1 MGNED
6 ELKKLH
12 QHDRIN
18 LLYSNSYAG
27 MFISMIASGA
37 LAFGFLQPAN
47 RTEKIYWWLLMNALL
62 LLRLTDAIVW
72 ARKVRQGLRGKK
84 TDLLRFSAGAISTA
98 VLWCFY
104 CLYFY
109 AGFDLSEL
117 TTSIIIVSAMA
128 GGAVNIL
135 SGDKTTSV
143 TYSML
148 LLLPFSA
155 LLLSSSEYYH
165 NLLGGLGVFF
175 SLVMVVSAIKSADF
189 TLKSIE
195 LRHQNNLLLENMEEQ
210 VVARTRQIY
219 DLSNLDALTRLFN
232 RTAFLS
238 HVREIKQSS
247 IRQNKGF
254 SILFIDLD
262 GFKRVNDNIGHSV
275 GDEVLLL
282 TAQRIKACCSEAMTL
297 CRWGGDE
304 FLVCVPSN
312 NTELL
317 VKLCGHLVEHISD
330 AMDIKGH
337 RIKISATIGIAL
349 YPDHSKDEQ
358 ELIQLADM
366 AMYNQKS
373 SLSQRW
379 SFFDDQLASQ
389 MKRENFL
396 RSRLDTA
403 LENEEFRL
411 VFHPIV
417 RASDSTV
424 VAFEALLRWQ
434 LDGENVT
441 PDEFIS
447 LAEQTGHI
455 RQIGYW
461 VLHKSCLESKKLA
474 ELYGAI
480 SVCVNVSVVQ
490 FQDPGFAITVED
502 MIRHYAVDARFLH
515 IEITES
521 VFSGDK
527 DNLFFTIKHLQS
539 LGIKVSID
547 DFGTGYS
554 SLSAMQDLNVNIV
567 KIDKSFIDKLDV
579 NGMAIV
585 TAVMSISANMGYKVV
600 AEGVETAEQAEKL
613 TKAGVHFLQGY
624 LYERPLE
631 MHQVNSFIQK
641 NRSSTTYSA
650 PT

>member
-12 QHDRIN
+12 QHDKIN

-37 LAFGFLQPAN
+37 LAFGFLQPEN
-47 RTEKIYWWLLMNALL
+47 RSEKIYWWLLMNALL

-72 ARKVRQGLRGKK
+72 ARKVRQGFKGQTK
-84 TDLLRFSAGAISTA
+84 DLIRFSTGAITTA

-109 AGFDLSEL
+109 SGFDLSEL

-135 SGDKTTSV
+135 SGDKTTSI
-143 TYSML
+143 TYSIL
-148 LLLPFSA
+148 LLLPFSM
-155 LLLSSSEYYH
+155 LMLSSAEYYH

-175 SLVMVVSAIKSADF
+175 SLVMIVSAIKSANF
-189 TLKSIE
+189 TLQSIE
-195 LRHQNNLLLENMEEQ
+195 LRHQNKLLLENMEEQ

-262 GFKRVNDNIGHSV
+262 GFKRINDTIGHSV

-282 TAQRIKACCSEAMTL
+282 IAQRIKACCSEAMTL

-304 FLVCVPSN
+304 FLICVPNN

-317 VKLCGHLVEHISD
+317 VKLSGHLVQHISD
-330 AMDIKGH
+330 AMEIRGH
-337 RIKISATIGIAL
+337 RLKISATIGIAL

-366 AMYNQKS
+366 AMYSQKS

-389 MKRENFL
+389 IKRENFL

-403 LENEEFRL
+403 LENGEFRL
-411 VFHPIV
+411 VFQPIV
-417 RASDSTV
+417 KASDSAV

-434 LDGENVT
+434 LDGENIA
-441 PDEFIS
+441 PDEFIG
-447 LAEQTGHI
+447 LAEQTGRI

-461 VLHKSCLESKKLA
+461 VLHKACLEIKKLA
-474 ELYGAI
+474 DLYGPI
-480 SVCVNVSVVQ
+480 SVCVNVSVAQ
-490 FQDPGFAITVED
+490 FQDPGFAIAVED

-554 SLSAMQDLNVNIV
+554 SLSAMQDLNVNLV
-567 KIDKSFIDKLDV
+567 KIDKSFIDKLDQS
-579 NGMAIV
+579 GMAIV

-613 TKAGVHFLQGY
+613 KKAGVHFLQGY

-631 MHQVNSFIQK
+631 THQVNSFMQK
-641 NRSSTTYSA
+641 NKLSQTQ
-650 PT
+650 

>member
-6 ELKKLH
+6 ELEKLH
-12 QHDRIN
+12 QHDKIN

-27 MFISMIASGA
+27 MFISIIASGTLA
-37 LAFGFLQPAN
+37 LGFLQPAN
-47 RTEKIYWWLLMNALL
+47 RTEKLYWWLLMNAVL
-62 LLRLTDAIVW
+62 LLRLADAIVW
-72 ARKVRQGLRGKK
+72 ARKVRQGVEGQRK
-84 TDLLRFSAGAISTA
+84 DLLRFSAGALLTA

-109 AGFDLSEL
+109 ASFDLSEL
-117 TTSIIIVSAMA
+117 TTSVIIVSAMA

-143 TYSML
+143 TYSMI
-148 LLLPFSA
+148 LLLPYSVV
-155 LLLSSSEYYH
+155 LLLSPEYYR
-165 NLLGGLGVFF
+165 NLLGGLGLFF
-175 SLVMVVSAIKSADF
+175 SLVMIVSAFKSADF
-189 TLKSIE
+189 TLKSIK
-195 LRHQNNLLLENMEEQ
+195 LRHQNNLLLERMEEQ
-210 VVARTRQIY
+210 VIARTKQIY
-219 DLSNLDALTRLFN
+219 DLSNLDVLTRLFN

-238 HVREIKQSS
+238 HVRETKQSC
-247 IRQNKGF
+247 IRQKIGF

-262 GFKRVNDNIGHSV
+262 GFKRVNDSIGHSV
-275 GDEVLLL
+275 GDEVLIL
-282 TAQRIKACCSEAMTL
+282 TAQRIKTCCTEAMTL

-304 FLVCVPSN
+304 FLVCIPTNDPEQLIHLSSQ
-312 NTELL
+312 
-317 VKLCGHLVEHISD
+317 LVEQIS
-330 AMDIKGH
+330 ATMDIHAH
-337 RIKISATIGIAL
+337 RIRISATIGIAL
-349 YPDHSKDEQ
+349 YPEHSSDEQ

-366 AMYNQKS
+366 AMYNQKRDI
-373 SLSQRW
+373 SQRW
-379 SFFDDQLASQ
+379 SFFDDHLASR
-389 MKRENFL
+389 MKREIFL
-396 RSRLDTA
+396 RNRLDTA

-417 RASDSTV
+417 RSSDTAV

-434 LDGENVT
+434 LDGENIA
-441 PDEFIS
+441 PDEFIG
-447 LAEQTGHI
+447 LAEQTGRI

-461 VLHKSCLESKKLA
+461 VIHHACMEIKSLTEH
-474 ELYGAI
+474 YGAL
-480 SVCVNVSVVQ
+480 SVSVNVSIVQ
-490 FQDPGFAITVED
+490 FQDLSFAVTVEN
-502 MIRHYAVDARFLH
+502 IIQHYGIEAKFLH

-527 DNLFFTIKHLQS
+527 ENLFFTIKHLQS

-554 SLSAMQDLNVNIV
+554 SLSIMQDLNVNIV
-567 KIDKSFIDKLDV
+567 KIDKSFIDKLDL
-579 NGMAIV
+579 NGMSIV

-631 MHQVNSFIQK
+631 LHQIDGFLQK
-641 NRSSTTYSA
+641 NRGQITS
-650 PT
+650 

>member
-6 ELKKLH
+6 ELQKLH
-12 QHDRIN
+12 QHDKIN

-27 MFISMIASGA
+27 VFISILASGT
-37 LAFGFLQPAN
+37 LAFGFLQPN
-47 RTEKIYWWLLMNALL
+47 NSEEKIQWWLVMNLL
-62 LLRLTDAIVW
+62 LLFRLADSIIW
-72 ARKVRQGLRGKK
+72 ARKVRQGYQGQRKDLR
-84 TDLLRFSAGAISTA
+84 RFSVGALTTA
-98 VLWCFY
+98 LLWCFY

-109 AGFDLSEL
+109 RYFEQSEL

-135 SGDKTTSV
+135 SGDKFTSV
-143 TYSML
+143 IYSML
-148 LLLPFSA
+148 LLLPFSIL
-155 LLLSSSEYYH
+155 LLLSPEYFQT
-165 NLLGGLGVFF
+165 LLGGLGLFF
-175 SLVMVVSAIKSADF
+175 SMVMIVSAIKSADF

-195 LRHQNNLLLENMEEQ
+195 LRHQNKLLLENMEDQ
-210 VVARTRQIY
+210 VIARTKQIY
-219 DLSNLDALTRLFN
+219 DLSNLDVLTRLFN

-238 HVREIKQSS
+238 HVREIKQNS
-247 IRQNKGF
+247 IKLNKGL
-254 SILFIDLD
+254 SILFVDLD
-262 GFKRVNDNIGHSV
+262 GFKRVNDSIGHSV

-282 TAQRIKACCSEAMTL
+282 TAQRIKACCTEAMIL

-304 FLVCVPSN
+304 FLICVPSN
-312 NTELL
+312 DTELL
-317 VKLCGHLVEHISD
+317 VLLSGQLVEGISNT
-330 AMDIKGH
+330 MDIRGH
-337 RIKISATIGIAL
+337 RIRISATIGIAL
-349 YPDHSKDEQ
+349 FPDHSTDEQ

-373 SLSQRW
+373 SISQRW
-379 SFFDDQLASQ
+379 AFFDDHLASR
-389 MKRENFL
+389 MKREIFL
-396 RSRLDTA
+396 RNRLDTA
-403 LENEEFRL
+403 IENAEFRL

-417 RASDSTV
+417 RASDTAV

-434 LDGENVT
+434 LDGENIA
-441 PDEFIS
+441 PDEFIC
-447 LAEQTGHI
+447 LAEQTGKI

-461 VLHKSCLESKKLA
+461 VLHNACMEIKTLT
-474 ELYGAI
+474 ELYGEI

-490 FQDPGFAITVED
+490 FQDLSFAVTVED
-502 MIRHYAVDARFLH
+502 MIQHYGIEARFLH

-527 DNLFFTIKHLQS
+527 DNLFFIIKHLQS

-567 KIDKSFIDKLDV
+567 KIDKSFIDKLDL
-579 NGMAIV
+579 NGMSIV
-585 TAVMSISANMGYKVV
+585 SAVMSISANMGYKVV

-631 MHQVNSFIQK
+631 LHQVNSFIQK
-641 NRSSTTYSA
+641 NREQLVHE
-650 PT
+650 

>member
-6 ELKKLH
+6 ELQKLH
-12 QHDRIN
+12 QHDKIN

-27 MFISMIASGA
+27 MFISMIASGT
-37 LAFGFLQPAN
+37 LAFGFLQPVN

-62 LLRLTDAIVW
+62 LFRLADAIVW
-72 ARKVRQGLRGKK
+72 ARKVRQGFEGQRK
-84 TDLLRFSAGAISTA
+84 DLLRFSAGAITTA
-98 VLWCFY
+98 LLWCFY

-109 AGFDLSEL
+109 SSFELSEL
-117 TTSIIIVSAMA
+117 TTCIIIVSAMA

-135 SGDKTTSV
+135 SGDKITSV
-143 TYSML
+143 TYSII

-155 LLLSSSEYYH
+155 LLLLSPEYYQ

-175 SLVMVVSAIKSADF
+175 SLVMIVSAIKSANF

-195 LRHQNNLLLENMEEQ
+195 LRHQNNLLLENMEDQ
-210 VVARTRQIY
+210 VVARTKQIY
-219 DLSNLDALTRLFN
+219 DLSNLDVLTRLFN

-247 IRQNKGF
+247 IRQNRGF
-254 SILFIDLD
+254 SILFVDLD
-262 GFKRVNDNIGHSV
+262 GFKRVNDSIGHSV
-275 GDEVLLL
+275 GDEVLIL
-282 TAQRIKACCSEAMTL
+282 TAQRIKACCTEAMTL

-317 VKLCGHLVEHISD
+317 VRLSGQLVEQISGT
-330 AMDIKGH
+330 MDIRGH
-337 RIKISATIGIAL
+337 RIRISATIGIAL
-349 YPDHSKDEQ
+349 YPDHSRDEQ

-373 SLSQRW
+373 SISQRW
-379 SFFDDQLASQ
+379 SFFDDHLASR
-389 MKRENFL
+389 MKREIFL
-396 RSRLDTA
+396 RNRLDTA

-417 RASDSTV
+417 RASDTAV

-434 LDGENVT
+434 LDGENIA
-441 PDEFIS
+441 PDEFIC
-447 LAEQTGHI
+447 LAEQTGRI

-461 VLHKSCLESKKLA
+461 VLHNSCMEIKKLT

-490 FQDPGFAITVED
+490 FQDPGFAVTVED
-502 MIRHYAVDARFLH
+502 MIRHYGIEARFLH

-527 DNLFFTIKHLQS
+527 ENLFFTIKHLQS

-554 SLSAMQDLNVNIV
+554 SLSVMQDLNVNIV
-567 KIDKSFIDKLDV
+567 KIDKSFIDKLDL
-579 NGMAIV
+579 NGMSIV

-631 MHQVNSFIQK
+631 LHQVNSFIQK
-641 NRSSTTYSA
+641 NRVQLA
-650 PT
+650 H